1 MPLSF
6 PASPTTNQTYTYLG
20 TTYTY
25 DGKKWTKSTGSSGG
39 GATVT
44 VSATVPATTTQG
56 SLWLDSDTGDLSVYS
71 GTGWTGIGN
80 TAGAAILVSE
90 TAPSGAVTG
99 NLWFNTTDLNTYV
112 YYNDGVNTQWVSI
125 GDSGSGT
132 VSASSSSLIVFDG
145 GTPSIRYT
153 SGPVFDAGGVN

>member
-6 PASPTTNQTYTYLG
+6 PSNPTTNQTYTYLG

-25 DGKKWTKSTGSSGG
+25 DGKKWTKGTSGGG

-80 TAGAAILVSE
+80 TAGAAILVSD
-90 TAPSGAVTG
+90 TAPTGAVTG
-99 NLWFNTTDLNTYV
+99 NLWFNTADLNTYV
-112 YYNDGVNTQWVSI
+112 YYNDGVNTQWVAVGI
-125 GDSGSGT
+125 VDGSAAG
-132 VSASSSSLIVFDG
+132 SSSSSTAIIFDG
-145 GTPSIRYT
+145 GAPSAIYT
-153 SGPVFDAGGVN
+153 KGPVFDAGGVT